1 MPYNLSFIGVHFDL
15 GKLYANSLLASINAR
30 EMIKRPHPYNTTGA
44 SHQAVIFP
52 SNFGMDQSENPTTTS
67 ATPARMKGIYP
78 IQVNV
83 ERTIASMVDANV
95 DAPSDLDVVS
105 EQVYRLDNG
114 DQKGGTSV

>member
-1 MPYNLSFIGVHFDL
+1 MGYVLVLTCAMG
-15 GKLYANSLLASINAR
+15 
-30 EMIKRPHPYNTTGA
+30 
-44 SHQAVIFP
+44 Q
-52 SNFGMDQSENPTTTS
+52 
-67 ATPARMKGIYP
+67 

-95 DAPSDLDVVS
+95 DAPSDLYVVS